1 MTIKPLSDRVLIK
14 LEKAEEETTAGGLI
28 LMNNSATGEP
38 VTAKVV
44 ACGPGQVSASGT
56 VVPMTVKVGDT
67 VLVNKSAGQTIKI
80 DGEEL
85 VLLYESEIIAVAE

>member
-44 ACGPGQVSASGT
+44 ACGPGKVSASGT
-56 VVPMTVKVGDT
+56 VVPMAVKVGDT
-67 VLVNKSAGQTIKI
+67 VVFAGGVPLGIPGRTNMIRVCI
-80 DGEEL
+80 VE
-85 VLLYESEIIAVAE
+85 